1 MTVGKICNREVVITT
16 PEATL
21 IGVAK
26 LMREYHVGNVVVVNA
41 RGAEKV
47 PVGIITDR
55 DIVLAI
61 VASEVDL
68 DAVLAGDIMSH
79 ELLTAGED
87 ESIWDVLQRMRSHG
101 VRRLPVVNARGGL
114 EGILSVNDFL
124 ELISEELLALAQV
137 ATRQQQRE
145 KEIRK

>member
-21 IGVAK
+21 IAVAK
-26 LMREYHVGNVVVVNA
+26 LMREYHVGDVVVVNA
-41 RGAEKV
+41 RGDEKV

-61 VASEVDL
+61 VASEIDL

-79 ELLTAGED
+79 ELLTAGEQ
-87 ESIWDVLQRMRSHG
+87 ESIWDVLQRMRAHG